1 MIPASLAYQEA
12 IKKAHRGQTHIKVEY
27 GIEDKNKIYSSSSS
41 PTIAYS
47 TTLQNLWED
56 SPMVHNYALLSN
68 DYMTTDG
75 AQEIAPDSPSDVDVE
90 RCGCIANVLSD
101 NVGATAN
108 LFYSIVLTSQTD
120 TKPKEIYGFVMRFD
134 ETNNTY
140 PTDIDVN
147 VFGENNDLLVSRNF
161 KDLNSPVFA
170 FDEEIQGV
178 VSIEI
183 SVNKINKHNAY
194 LRLTNLM
201 LGINKV
207 YTEKELMS
215 NAFNYERRIDMLS
228 NELSFNELNFNVNNI
243 DRSYNPFNLSG
254 VYKKFDIMQPV
265 TFSLGLEYEP
275 GSYSW
280 LKVATLFTSDFS
292 FENTSY
298 SVECTD
304 LLSTLTLINYFTPN
318 LTTIKE
324 GNITYGDIINA
335 IIEKSGGVIELNDF
349 KLIDKVKNAKVQT
362 YIPALPVNEVL
373 QLIANINQCVVFTNR
388 DGIIEFKDAY
398 IPKATFND
406 NGHMDFSSVANAYNT
421 NQLPLCTYAQLTTDF
436 VKAEPNEWQVIRPD
450 NNDEYLGYVSTM
462 MCDGNGIFST
472 KPKIVINYSLP
483 INADSLYLVFDHL
496 EQAYPKDFTVTYYN
510 ANNDIIDTLV
520 YTDNNSYEIS
530 RGIDYRNV
538 SRYEIEISDW
548 SKGNRRAVINRIGA
562 GVFDDYYLD
571 FHFMYNKPSIEKTGF
586 IKDISC
592 TYYNDSR
599 ELNDNGQPVLE
610 EIVETTFYEDG
621 DHYFYCDTS
630 YDGFVVEKIDGAGTI
645 DSYDGNYSNACYF
658 TVSGNTNGIKVRLM
672 GYKIKRDESTVTI
685 QIAKKGESKKIDN
698 PLCSERE
705 QALLQCQWYYDYVKK
720 GQTLSVD
727 YRGDYRIEPF
737 DYFYVQSQYQNRV
750 PIVVTS
756 CELNYNG
763 GLKGKLEALNV

>member
-12 IKKAHRGQTHIKVEY
+12 IKMFHRGQTHIKVEY

-41 PTIAYS
+41 PIIAYS

-90 RCGCIANVLSD
+90 RCGCIADVLSD

-140 PTDIDVN
+140 PTDIVVN
-147 VFGENNDLLVSRNF
+147 VYGENNDLLVSRSF
-161 KDLNSPVFA
+161 KGLNNPVFT

-183 SVNKINKHNAY
+183 SVNKINKHNSY

-215 NAFNYERRIDMLS
+215 DAFNYERRIDMLS

-265 TFSLGLEYEP
+265 TFSLGLEYEL
-275 GSYSW
+275 GSCSW
-280 LKVATLFTSDFS
+280 LKVATLFTNDFS
-292 FENTSY
+292 FEDTKY

-318 LTTIKE
+318 LTTIKQS
-324 GNITYGDIINA
+324 NITYGDIINA

-398 IPKATFND
+398 IPKATFSD

-462 MCDGNGIFST
+462 MCDENGIFNT

-510 ANNDIIDTLV
+510 ADNNVIDTLV
-520 YTDNNSYEIS
+520 YTNNDLYEIS
-530 RGIDYRNV
+530 RGIDYKNV

-592 TYYNDSR
+592 TYYNYSR

-621 DHYFYCDTS
+621 GHYFYCDTS
-630 YDGFVVEKIDGAGTI
+630 YDGFVVEKIDGTGTI

-658 TVSGNTNGIKVRLM
+658 TVSGNTSGIKVRLM

-685 QIAKKGESKKIDN
+685 EVAKKGESKKIDN

-705 QALLQCQWYYDYVKK
+705 QALLQCYWYYDYVKK
-720 GQTLSVD
+720 GQTLSID